1 MPESKIQRS
10 GSLDGDSNSSGS
22 SSSSDDESEE
32 VVDIVWD
39 FCRQSDLGDTLE
51 SFVTRNLEQLEDL
64 RPLSEEQ
71 NHTHVE
77 LFEEL
82 LKLCEEQISDYIKD
96 KGKSIEEF
104 VRKCR
109 EVRAISFF
117 SFPFRSFILP
127 LN

>member
-77 LFEEL
+77 GIFL
-82 LKLCEEQISDYIKD
+82 
-96 KGKSIEEF
+96 
-104 VRKCR
+104 
-109 EVRAISFF
+109 FF
-117 SFPFRSFILP
+117 SFSCLYFTTQLKSTD
-127 LN
+127 